1 MSQNI
6 LTFACGRGVYRVS
19 TLKESRRRAL
29 RKSIRLPFSIQNNF
43 YYVEPHKMRGDDD
56 VFARN
61 ITAELDDHI
70 FLCHTRTS
78 Y

>member
-19 TLKESRRRAL
+19 TLKESGRRAL
-29 RKSIRLPFSIQNNF
+29 QESIRLPFSIQKFF
-43 YYVEPHKMRGDDD
+43 YYIEPHKVRGDDD

-61 ITAELDDHI
+61 ITVELNDHI